1 MAGHTRLKREI
12 GLFGATALGIGA
24 IIGSGIFIVTGIVAG
39 IAGPAMVLS
48 ILLAGVISLF
58 SAVSVAE
65 LGRCMPVEGGTY
77 AFARD
82 LISPYMGFIAGWIWI
97 FSNIFV
103 GAAVSLGFAQY
114 FVTFFPGL
122 PVKPVAV
129 VVCLI
134 FLALNYAGL
143 KESALVNNLLVSI
156 KVLILLFFVAFGLMF
171 FRAANLVPFV
181 PMGPAGVLSGA
192 ALIFFAYTG
201 FARVTILAEEVHN
214 PETTIPRSIYLALF
228 LSTVIYLLVSVVAIG
243 LAGPTRLAESGSPLS
258 DAIAAAGNPAVVA
271 IISLGALIATAS
283 VLLTTILGISRIVF
297 AMGRNGDLPRMF
309 STLHPRH
316 STPALA
322 IGVTGAC
329 MIAALLLTD
338 LILVVS
344 VSTFS
349 MLVYYGIANIAAL
362 KLPAARKRYPV
373 IISVIG
379 TVSCAVL
386 LLFLSPVSIA
396 IGIAG
401 LGLGTVI
408 FLWRNRRLGKSS
420 PVHPV

>member
-1 MAGHTRLKREI
+1 
-12 GLFGATALGIGA
+12 
-24 IIGSGIFIVTGIVAG
+24 
-39 IAGPAMVLS
+39 
-48 ILLAGVISLF
+48 
-58 SAVSVAE
+58 
-65 LGRCMPVEGGTY
+65 
-77 AFARD
+77 
-82 LISPYMGFIAGWIWI
+82 
-97 FSNIFV
+97 
-103 GAAVSLGFAQY
+103 
-114 FVTFFPGL
+114 
-122 PVKPVAV
+122 
-129 VVCLI
+129 
-134 FLALNYAGL
+134 
-143 KESALVNNLLVSI
+143 
-156 KVLILLFFVAFGLMF
+156 
-171 FRAANLVPFV
+171 
-181 PMGPAGVLSGA
+181 
-192 ALIFFAYTG
+192 
-201 FARVTILAEEVHN
+201 
-214 PETTIPRSIYLALF
+214 
-228 LSTVIYLLVSVVAIG
+228 
-243 LAGPTRLAESGSPLS
+243 
-258 DAIAAAGNPAVVA
+258 
-271 IISLGALIATAS
+271 
-283 VLLTTILGISRIVF
+283 
-297 AMGRNGDLPRMF
+297 MF

-362 KLPAARKRYPV
+362 KLPAAKKRYPV